1 MTTLIQSLQHVLE
14 SKDPLLPVE
23 TKRILLKEALQS
35 YVLDFLYNHP
45 HYRHL
50 NFYGG
55 TCLHVIFNLNRLSE
69 DLDFDNN
76 ENLELASLENDLVD
90 MFKNA
95 LGYEETIAKSQRSAQ
110 GILRVTLKFPLLKDL
125 GLSAHPNESLHLK
138 VEVSHHEQ
146 VAEIQ
151 HTPVFYHGRSF
162 VPAHFSLETM
172 MAGKMIACLERSFQR
187 GREGAFIKGRDFYDL
202 LWFMQQGVQPLENKL
217 SQDGG
222 QAYTVHSAMSALQEK
237 IQGIRVSDLAV
248 DLLPM
253 FESRS
258 YIESWLENFHAN
270 FERYAKNYLQSAV

>member
-1 MTTLIQSLQHVLE
+1 MTNLIQNLQHVLD

-45 HYRHL
+45 YYRRL

-110 GILRVTLKFPLLKDL
+110 NILRVTLKFPLLKDL
-125 GLSAHPNESLHLK
+125 RLSAHSNESLHLK
-138 VEVSHHEQ
+138 VEISHHEQ

-202 LWFMQQGVQPLENKL
+202 LWFMQQGIRPLENKL

-237 IQGIRVSDLAV
+237 VKGIRVSDLAV

-258 YIESWLENFHAN
+258 YIEAWLESFHAN
-270 FERYAKNYLQSAV
+270 FERYADNYLQSAA